1 MKNEEFLASRW
12 FFQSLRFM
20 KAAKPSGKRQSRAA
34 TACLSSTHHSLLT
47 ILLVGTTML
56 TAQAQIPIV
65 KGNVIDRK
73 LTAMTIHADSV
84 SMDFDNDQQ
93 QAAKADV
100 VVAFGQVKVIEAQ
113 GWLESAYVQFAPYPA
128 DRQDDEVTPW
138 IEAVVNARRWSEDFK

>member
-20 KAAKPSGKRQSRAA
+20 KAAKPSGKRQSQAA

-47 ILLVGTTML
+47 ILLVGTTIL

-100 VVAFGQVKVIEAQ
+100 VVAFGQDIALHNGYLCLRCQ
-113 GWLESAYVQFAPYPA
+113 HGGA
-128 DRQDDEVTPW
+128 DEKNG
-138 IEAVVNARRWSEDFK
+138 E